1 MNIRHFVTIASL
13 GGLGLIL
20 YFHQRPVAASGAV
33 AHVEN
38 GFEFTVKA
46 PYDTVAPLFGALKE
60 KVWAGD
66 EWNPVFVYPD
76 PAHDIEGA
84 VFKINHGHGHAEA
97 TWINTVFDLESGHVQ
112 YVYVVPE
119 KQAVLIDIHL
129 VRHEAPSS
137 TEAKVVYKRT
147 ALRPEFNERVAE
159 LGNKDRHSGPEWSS
173 GIDAYL
179 GIKPLDAH

>member
-1 MNIRHFVTIASL
+1 MNIRHVVTIVSL
-13 GGLGLIL
+13 MGGLGLIL
-20 YFHQRPVAASGAV
+20 YVHLRPVAASGRV

-46 PYDTVAPLFGALKE
+46 PYETVAPLFGALKE

-66 EWNPVFVYPD
+66 EWNPVFLYPQ
-76 PAHDIEGA
+76 PAQDLEGE

-97 TWINTVFDLESGHVQ
+97 TWVNTAFDLESGHVQ
-112 YVYVVPE
+112 YVYIVPE

-129 VRHEAPSS
+129 LRREAPSS
-137 TEAKVVYKRT
+137 TDVKVVYKRT
-147 ALRPEFNERVAE
+147 ALRPDFNLRVAE
-159 LGNKDRHSGPEWSS
+159 LGNKDRQSGPEWSS

-179 GIKPLDAH
+179 RSEPL